1 MREVEG
7 LGLLNIETELHPEK
21 TVKNSKS
28 KSIEYSLPLSGYEIH
43 MGQTTGKDCRR
54 PMIDF
59 GTHQDGAIN
68 TQGNVRGCYLHGLF
82 GSDAYRKALLQ
93 SAGFSGGG
101 DVSYMETVEQA
112 LDELAEEMERW
123 LDVDGLLGMAK

>member
-1 MREVEG
+1 
-7 LGLLNIETELHPEK
+7 
-21 TVKNSKS
+21 
-28 KSIEYSLPLSGYEIH
+28 
-43 MGQTTGKDCRR
+43 MGQTTGQDCAR

-59 GTHQDGAIN
+59 GTHMDGAISK
-68 TQGNVRGCYLHGLF
+68 QGNVRGCYLHGLF

-101 DVSYMETVEQA
+101 DVSYMETVEKA

-123 LDVDGLLGMAK
+123 LDVDGLLGMAD